1 MLHSCKKQFTLLR
14 QSLAGTFL
22 LYVVGGI
29 LAESSTC
36 DESYSDNGK
45 ACVFYNFGC
54 GRYWAL
60 SPTLSTTAIQI
71 IPTCFN
77 GLAQSPID
85 LDFSSATVGDP
96 GQVTFSGYN
105 DRPGQTPFLRL
116 TEFTVQLDFNQQM
129 KRQRQR
135 RKRKRLM
142 RKSRRKKKNSL
153 KRSNRDANLPSISGG
168 ALGENT

>member
-1 MLHSCKKQFTLLR
+1 M
-14 QSLAGTFL
+14 FL
-22 LYVVGGI
+22 FFAVI
-29 LAESSTC
+29 LGRGVRAESSTC
-36 DESYSDNGK
+36 DASYNDNCK
-45 ACVFYNFGC
+45 PCVYYSFGC
-54 GRYWAL
+54 
-60 SPTLSTTAIQI
+60 AIASDAKLK

-85 LDFSSATVGDP
+85 LDFSSATVKDP
-96 GQVTFSGYN
+96 GQVNFSGY
-105 DRPGQTPFLRL
+105 DDCLDQTPFLRL

-135 RKRKRLM
+135 KRLL

-168 ALGENT
+168 ALGDNT

>member
-1 MLHSCKKQFTLLR
+1 MLHSCNKQFTLLR
-14 QSLAGTFL
+14 RFLAGTIFL

-45 ACVFYNFGC
+45 ACAFYNFGC

-85 LDFSSATVGDP
+85 LDFSSATVKDP
-96 GQVTFSGYN
+96 GQVNFSGY
-105 DRPGQTPFLRL
+105 DDCLDQTPFLRL

-135 RKRKRLM
+135 KRLL

-168 ALGENT
+168 ALGDNT